1 MKSLSLSITNKD
13 ATIGIVG
20 LGYVGLPLA
29 IQFLNNGFNVIGYD
43 VDSAKVKLLE
53 KGESYISHIESSQ
66 IMGFVSKDKFKATS
80 DESMINKMDC
90 ILICVPTPI
99 DEHRVPDLSSVLNT
113 TRTISKNMSPN
124 TLICL
129 ESSTYPQTTSEELK
143 PILDQSGFVVG
154 KDYFLCYSPE
164 REDPGNKKYNLNQI
178 PKVLGSDDSE
188 SLKHGKLL
196 YESII
201 NSVHIVNSTATAE
214 AVKLTENIFRAVNI
228 SLSNELKMI
237 FKEMGIDVWDV
248 IDAAATKP
256 FGFMP
261 FYPGPGVGGH
271 CIPIDPFYLTY
282 KAKEFGMPT
291 RFIELAGEYN
301 NIALDYTVNSIVMAI
316 NQFSKKSISESK
328 ILLLGLAYKKNI
340 DDMRESPSMFV
351 YERLLKL
358 GANVFYNDEFI
369 PVIPGTREHPKLEGL
384 QSLTLDK
391 KTISEFDAC
400 VVLTDHDYFDKNLI
414 IDNSHLVLDTRNHF
428 KDFNSSNL
436 HKI

>member
-1 MKSLSLSITNKD
+1 M
-13 ATIGIVG
+13 
-20 LGYVGLPLA
+20 
-29 IQFLNNGFNVIGYD
+29 
-43 VDSAKVKLLE
+43 
-53 KGESYISHIESSQ
+53 
-66 IMGFVSKDKFKATS
+66 
-80 DESMINKMDC
+80 
-90 ILICVPTPI
+90 
-99 DEHRVPDLSSVLNT
+99 
-113 TRTISKNMSPN
+113 
-124 TLICL
+124 
-129 ESSTYPQTTSEELK
+129 
-143 PILDQSGFVVG
+143 
-154 KDYFLCYSPE
+154 
-164 REDPGNKKYNLNQI
+164 
-178 PKVLGSDDSE
+178 
-188 SLKHGKLL
+188 
-196 YESII
+196 
-201 NSVHIVNSTATAE
+201 HIVNSTATAE

-301 NIALDYTVNSIVMAI
+301 NIALDYTVNSIVMAL
-316 NQFSKKSISESK
+316 NEFSKKSISESK

-369 PVIPGTREHPKLEGL
+369 PVIPKTREHPKLEGL
-384 QSLTLDK
+384 QS
-391 KTISEFDAC
+391 
-400 VVLTDHDYFDKNLI
+400 
-414 IDNSHLVLDTRNHF
+414 
-428 KDFNSSNL
+428 
-436 HKI
+436 